1 MPAHPAI
8 MRPLRQVDP
17 GTSIN
22 AFSAAT
28 PHRRSIVVPLHG
40 DFDSFS
46 FHPSQVDLIGYV
58 ASTGQIP
65 VQSYWGTRLSFA
77 PLAPL
82 ERRATNR
89 LRIPAFGS
97 MPIGNPEVAYER
109 SHREDRGAQRARC
122 PRLAGFDRSPR
133 IRRMVSREAGRALRA
148 GTGVARAHRPSGL

>member
-46 FHPSQVDLIGYV
+46 FHPSQVDLIGSV

-82 ERRATNR
+82 ERTATNR
-89 LRIPAFGS
+89 LRIPPFRTR
-97 MPIGNPEVAYER
+97 PIGNLTVASE
-109 SHREDRGAQRARC
+109 
-122 PRLAGFDRSPR
+122 RSPR
-133 IRRMVSREAGRALRA
+133 A
-148 GTGVARAHRPSGL
+148 ARAA

>member
-22 AFSAAT
+22 AFSSAT
-28 PHRRSIVVPLHG
+28 PQRRSIVVPPHG

-46 FHPSQVDLIGYV
+46 FHPSQVDLIGSV

-82 ERRATNR
+82 ERRATNK
-89 LRIPAFGS
+89 LRIPPFRS
-97 MPIGNPEVAYER
+97 MPIGNLEVAYER
-109 SHREDRGAQRARC
+109 SHREDRGAQGARFA
-122 PRLAGFDRSPR
+122 RVAGADRSPR
-133 IRRMVSREAGRALRA
+133 IRRVVSCEAGGALRR
-148 GTGVARAHRPSGL
+148 GTDVARADRPSGL